1 MKKSCNIDYRS
12 SLPHLID
19 VNWLYISYK
28 VTKKKKS
35 EESSKKLNV
44 NTEVVISEFFEKPC
58 LLIIKRKVK

>member
-1 MKKSCNIDYRS
+1 MKKSCNIDYCS

-44 NTEVVISEFFEKPC
+44 NTEVAISEFFEKPC